1 MSAPGVTLFP
11 CLDYSRP
18 AIPPLLLSPP
28 RLIITL
34 AHPINGPLPT
44 KHTEMTNPEG
54 RMKRRRASTTLHLP
68 VLPLA
73 LLASFLLLLLP
84 KPTHAGLFRGS
95 PQLGPEQCTN
105 IEVIYIEDAVNALA
119 KCVETSPEGIKYAL
133 NKQTET
139 GHDKVLGKLE
149 LKKLNECLEKVKKK
163 DKDEGEKDGEKGKKE
178 GEGYKAMED
187 VKEEKD
193 EGGEKDKD
201 KEMDEECVKYV
212 KKFQEVGNTSDGKE
226 PAGKVAKKLMYDS
239 EKFCKCMATIDP
251 SEIFCYGMGVVRA
264 WEGREGGREG
274 GVVWCVVYD
283 EEDFCKCMVTIDPSE
298 IFCYGIIVVRRV
310 DGREGGREGES

>member
-1 MSAPGVTLFP
+1 
-11 CLDYSRP
+11 
-18 AIPPLLLSPP
+18 
-28 RLIITL
+28 
-34 AHPINGPLPT
+34 
-44 KHTEMTNPEG
+44 MTNPEG
-54 RMKRRRASTTLHLP
+54 RMKRRRASTTLRLP

-73 LLASFLLLLLP
+73 LLASLLLLLLP
-84 KPTHAGLFRGS
+84 QPTHAGLFRGA

-163 DKDEGEKDGEKGKKE
+163 EEKEKDDKEEKGKK

-187 VKEEKD
+187 VKDDD
-193 EGGEKDKD
+193 EGEKGEK

-264 WEGREGGREG
+264 WKGGREGGREWWF
-274 GVVWCVVYD
+274 GV
-283 EEDFCKCMVTIDPSE
+283 
-298 IFCYGIIVVRRV
+298 
-310 DGREGGREGES
+310 